1 MPHLRVAYTV
11 PLYQIRGEQYGQIAM
26 DCIFKLTL
34 CVFVFYID
42 DRSDDITGAVND
54 SVDTNLN
61 SPCNCQPANS
71 DNDSAFKTPTA
82 KLSLKNKGKLQLVI

>member
-1 MPHLRVAYTV
+1 
-11 PLYQIRGEQYGQIAM
+11 M

-42 DRSDDITGAVND
+42 DRSDDITSPVNASAD
-54 SVDTNLN
+54 RPTNLA
-61 SPCNCQPANS
+61 SPRNFQPANS

-82 KLSLKNKGKLQLVI
+82 KLSLKSKGKHKLLI